1 MGLLLIE
8 NAFLPHAEAI
18 VESAKTEV
26 LVSTFKLQISDKHG
40 GDRITHLFKRLIEK
54 AKEGVKVKVLLNWHP
69 NRRCVARSNY
79 PAAKYLQQ
87 HGIEV
92 RHLKDNR
99 CCHAKIFCA
108 DKKQAIVGSHNLS
121 IKSCTENFEISYLIQ
136 NEDEATA
143 ISRCFLS
150 SFGGAEKI

>member
-1 MGLLLIE
+1 MGLVLIE
-8 NAFLPHAEAI
+8 TDFLPHAEAI
-18 VESAKTEV
+18 TESARSE
-26 LVSTFKLQISDKHG
+26 LLISTFKLQLSDKSA
-40 GDRITHLFKRLIEK
+40 GDRISRLFRRLIEK

-69 NRRCVARSNY
+69 NRRCVARTNY

-108 DKKQAIVGSHNLS
+108 DKKQVIVGSHNLS
-121 IKSCTENFEISYLIQ
+121 IKSCAENFEVSYLIQ
-136 NEDEATA
+136 NEDEAAA
-143 ISRCFLS
+143 ISRRFLS
-150 SFGGAEKI
+150 SFNGAEKI